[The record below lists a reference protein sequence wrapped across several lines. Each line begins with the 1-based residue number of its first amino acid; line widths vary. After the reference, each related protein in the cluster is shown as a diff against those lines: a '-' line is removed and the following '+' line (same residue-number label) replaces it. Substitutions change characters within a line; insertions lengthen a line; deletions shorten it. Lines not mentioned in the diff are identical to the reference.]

1 MTHTCISI
9 NVNFIIEKLER
20 KKKQLQTKQDI
31 ALFTKE
37 RANLFSKM
45 NEATAMF
52 DETFKITMKQNLKD
66 DSADEIEAKVST
78 TI

>member
-1 MTHTCISI
+1 MIHICISK
-9 NVNFIIEKLER
+9 NNFIIEKLER
-20 KKKQLQTKQDI
+20 KKKQLQTKKDI

-66 DSADEIEAKVST
+66 DSADEIEAKVYT

>member
-1 MTHTCISI
+1 MGKNKYLETF
-9 NVNFIIEKLER
+9 NFIIEKMER
-20 KKKQLQTKQDI
+20 KRKQLQTKNEI

-66 DSADEIEAKVST
+66 DSADEIEAKV
-78 TI
+78 

>member
-1 MTHTCISI
+1 MIHICIS
-9 NVNFIIEKLER
+9 NVNFIIEKMER
-20 KKKQLQTKQDI
+20 KRKQLQTKKEI

-37 RANLFSKM
+37 REKLFSKM

-66 DSADEIEAKVST
+66 DSADDIEAKV
-78 TI
+78 